1 MFTNSKSSNFA
12 TVGHYRLQNFIQ
24 SYTLHIEKT
33 ILFYP
38 LNLTQARSDS
48 RCHTHCQINKT
59 QRLPICFII
68 MTFWL
73 LLLVVCHL
81 FYWLCFDYSVLM
93 FMSCNSCCCVSVYF
107 LLYIGSSTVRYPWTI
122 YRLLLS
128 LREFSMFLIVWIQVF
143 FIPIQCLSTN
153 GFQPALVFFALPIFV
168 SWFVYLYLY
177 SSIFRGFGFVTYK
190 DVVSVDNCLENGPH
204 ILDGKQVRSNQP
216 LIMLNYARQCAYY
229 CRLSKHLH

>member
-81 FYWLCFDYSVLM
+81 FYWLCFNYSVLM
-93 FMSCNSCCCVSVYF
+93 FMSCNSCSCVSVYI
-107 LLYIGSSTVRYPWTI
+107 LLYIGSTTVRYPGTI
-122 YRLLLS
+122 YILLLS
-128 LREFSMFLIVWIQVF
+128 FREFSIFLIVWIQV
-143 FIPIQCLSTN
+143 
-153 GFQPALVFFALPIFV
+153 VFFPYSMFINK
-168 SWFVYLYLY
+168 WFPTSTCFLCTFYFCFLVCLFISLLFY
-177 SSIFRGFGFVTYK
+177 FQGFWIC
-190 DVVSVDNCLENGPH
+190 NIQRC
-204 ILDGKQVRSNQP
+204 
-216 LIMLNYARQCAYY
+216 C
-229 CRLSKHLH
+229 

>member
-12 TVGHYRLQNFIQ
+12 TVGHYRRQNFIQ

-73 LLLVVCHL
+73 LLLVVCHCFIDYAL
-81 FYWLCFDYSVLM
+81 IILYYCLCHAIAVPVSLYT
-93 FMSCNSCCCVSVYF
+93 SCCTSVPQQFGTHGPFTDFFYHLESLVF
-107 LLYIGSSTVRYPWTI
+107 SLLFEYK
-122 YRLLLS
+122 LF
-128 LREFSMFLIVWIQVF
+128 FS
-143 FIPIQCLSTN
+143 PIQCLSTN
-153 GFQPALVFFALPIFV
+153 GFQPALVFFVLPIFV
-168 SWFVYLYLY
+168 SWFVYWYLY
-177 SSIFRGFGFVTYK
+177 SFLFSGV
-190 DVVSVDNCLENGPH
+190 
-204 ILDGKQVRSNQP
+204 LD
-216 LIMLNYARQCAYY
+216 L
-229 CRLSKHLH
+229 

>member
-1 MFTNSKSSNFA
+1 
-12 TVGHYRLQNFIQ
+12 
-24 SYTLHIEKT
+24 
-33 ILFYP
+33 
-38 LNLTQARSDS
+38 
-48 RCHTHCQINKT
+48 
-59 QRLPICFII
+59 

-81 FYWLCFDYSVLM
+81 FYWLCFNDSVLM
-93 FMSCNSCCCVSVYF
+93 FMSCNSCSCVSVYF

-122 YRLLLS
+122 YILLLS
-128 LREFSMFLIVWIQVF
+128 FREFIIFLIVWIQVF
-143 FIPIQCLSTN
+143 FYPYSMFINKLFPTSTCFLCTFYFCFLVCLFISLL
-153 GFQPALVFFALPIFV
+153 F
-168 SWFVYLYLY
+168 
-177 SSIFRGFGFVTYK
+177 SIFRGFGFVTYK